1 MKNLTELANAFNSD
15 KGDQYKCAHA
25 YTRHYQ
31 KLFEPYKDWSDFRL
45 LEIGLN
51 RDGTNDVPSLRMYRE
66 FFGLNA
72 QICGMDIRPEF
83 SRFEDDGF
91 TITIGDQGLAC
102 DIAKCAESSYSIVID
117 DGSHASSHQQITLRG
132 LWKAVAPGGLYIIED
147 LHWQPVAEPIPLT
160 KSLCQSWLQGIP
172 ATSPFISSEWAEQ
185 FIEELA
191 NAELLPSFSPQY
203 STKLTSQALFVAQKK

>member
-15 KGDQYKCAHA
+15 KGDRYKCAHS

-31 KLFEPYKDWSDFRL
+31 KLFESYRDWQDFSL

-51 RDGTNDVPSLRMYRE
+51 RDGTDDVPSLRMYRE
-66 FFGLNA
+66 FFGPNA
-72 QICGMDIRPEF
+72 RICGMDIRPEF
-83 SRFEDDGF
+83 SRFENDGF
-91 TITIGDQGLAC
+91 TITIGDQGLES
-102 DIAKCAESSYSIVID
+102 DVAKCAESSYSIVID
-117 DGSHASSHQQITLRG
+117 DGSHASSHQQITLHG

-147 LHWQPVAEPIPLT
+147 LHWQPFAESIPST

-172 ATSPFISSEWAEQ
+172 AASPFISKEWAEQ

-191 NAELLPSFSPQY
+191 NAELLPSFS
-203 STKLTSQALFVAQKK
+203 TLHNANLTSQALFVAQKK